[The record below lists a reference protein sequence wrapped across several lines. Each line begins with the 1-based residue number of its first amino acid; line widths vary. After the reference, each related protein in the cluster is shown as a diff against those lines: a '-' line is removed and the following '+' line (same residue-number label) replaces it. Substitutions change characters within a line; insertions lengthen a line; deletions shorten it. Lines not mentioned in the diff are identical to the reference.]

1 MKARSRGVLPGR
13 GGDPVV
19 EAGQKVI
26 AFARMP
32 RTTLLIVDDE
42 PNILTSLRR
51 ALEIEGY
58 VVEVAGSGRVGL
70 DKVEDKD
77 VDLVMLDVMMPEL
90 DGLSTLKQIRDKHP
104 ELPVI
109 MMSGHG
115 TVDTAVQAAKLGAH
129 DFLEKPLSTQ
139 KTLG

>member
-1 MKARSRGVLPGR
+1 M
-13 GGDPVV
+13 V

-58 VVEVAGSGRVGL
+58 VVEVAGSGRVGFGSSARASGAA
-70 DKVEDKD
+70 
-77 VDLVMLDVMMPEL
+77 PAA
-90 DGLSTLKQIRDKHP
+90 SS
-104 ELPVI
+104 
-109 MMSGHG
+109 MSSSRLRRRPALAPKSC
-115 TVDTAVQAAKLGAH
+115 V
-129 DFLEKPLSTQ
+129 P
-139 KTLG
+139 